1 MAPCVVQIG
10 RAKTIIT
17 TTLTRLF
24 ALTHP
29 IVLGPMGGAAGGAL
43 AAAVSNAG
51 GLGLVGGGYGD
62 ADWLRTELAIAR
74 ADTTCAWG
82 AGFITWSA
90 TRAVLDQVLAGQPHA
105 VVLSFGDPRPFGAV
119 LKAAGCKLI
128 CQVQDLATAGL
139 AREAGADLV
148 VAQGS
153 EGGGHGAG
161 RGTLALALAPAVVDA
176 VVPIPVLAAGGIA
189 DGRGLAA
196 ALMLVAQ
203 GALIGTRFYAS
214 DEALGS
220 PRARDHIVAARGDD
234 TTRTRVFDIVRG
246 YHWPAPYTGRSLN
259 NPFMARW
266 QGREDELARA
276 LPAAADAF
284 FAAQRAEDFDTA
296 MVWAGVAVDL
306 IHDVAPAALLVA
318 RLSAEAEQH
327 LRAAAARCGA
337 GRESR
342 VRRAGA
348 ARRGLSA
355 GAAPPRRADGRRAA
369 RTAGRGAAPRRRGAG
384 RRPHPRQRPHQIHDA
399 EQLVARG
406 ALRRADPDPRCAR
419 RRAARAD
426 RGRPAGRRARCRC
439 PCTPTCTPASAARSG

>member
-1 MAPCVVQIG
+1 MAPCVVQVG

-17 TTLTRLF
+17 TALTRLF
-24 ALTHP
+24 DLTQP
-29 IVLGPMGGAAGGAL
+29 IVLGPMGGVAGGAL

-196 ALMLVAQ
+196 ALMLGAQ

-214 DEALGS
+214 AEALGS
-220 PRARDHIVAARGDD
+220 PRARDHIVAARA
-234 TTRTRVFDIVRG
+234 TTPRA
-246 YHWPAPYTGRSLN
+246 PACSTSCAATTGRR
-259 NPFMARW
+259 PTPGARS
-266 QGREDELARA
+266 
-276 LPAAADAF
+276 
-284 FAAQRAEDFDTA
+284 TT
-296 MVWAGVAVDL
+296 
-306 IHDVAPAALLVA
+306 
-318 RLSAEAEQH
+318 LSW
-327 LRAAAARCGA
+327 R
-337 GRESR
+337 
-342 VRRAGA
+342 
-348 ARRGLSA
+348 
-355 GAAPPRRADGRRAA
+355 
-369 RTAGRGAAPRRRGAG
+369 AGRGARMNW
-384 RRPHPRQRPHQIHDA
+384 
-399 EQLVARG
+399 
-406 ALRRADPDPRCAR
+406 
-419 RRAARAD
+419 
-426 RGRPAGRRARCRC
+426 RARCR
-439 PCTPTCTPASAARSG
+439 PRPMPSSPPSAPWISTPPWCGPAWRSI